1 MRRHLWIVAAITALG
16 RLSCT
21 PAAAD
26 SLPPAFY
33 NAVLEFGG
41 EVIDPAQRHRLE
53 SDSPGGFTDSDNM
66 PRSYSYLPEP
76 VASSLS
82 GSSAVSGPPN
92 PGIVFS
98 ASLQYSGQVG
108 AGGTV
113 QYWFEVN
120 GPAGPV
126 GVRLNGS
133 TGITLPDEM
142 PDGAVFGG
150 TTSLLVTEGI
160 NTVYSWLDDQVGDNS
175 DSGFYI
181 PSISDVID
189 QTFTLQTNT
198 AYAVEID
205 TFATIEYLPSLAGD
219 LNSNVATAKGYFD
232 LSLALAVPNDRYS
245 LAVSDGVGNAMST
258 PEPSTWAM
266 MALGFVSLGWL
277 GVRGRKSARLV
288 KA

>member
-1 MRRHLWIVAAITALG
+1 MRRHLWIVAAIAVLG

-21 PAAAD
+21 LAAAD

-33 NAVLEFGG
+33 NASLGLGG
-41 EVIDPAQRHRLE
+41 EVIDPAHDHRLE
-53 SDSPGGFTDSDNM
+53 SDSPGGFTDSDNR

-82 GSSAVSGPPN
+82 GTSTVSGAPN
-92 PGIVFS
+92 PSIAFS
-98 ASLQYSGQVG
+98 MSLQYSGQVR

-142 PDGAVFGG
+142 PDLATFGG
-150 TTSLLVTEGI
+150 TTSLLVTEGLNI
-160 NTVYSWLDDQVGDNS
+160 VYSWLDDQVGDNS
-175 DSGFYI
+175 NSYV

-198 AYAVEID
+198 LYAVEIN
-205 TFATIEYLPSLAGD
+205 TFADIEYFPSLAGD

-232 LSLALAVPNDRYS
+232 LSVALAVPDDRYS
-245 LAVSDGVGNAMST
+245 LAFSDGVGGAMST

-266 MALGFVSLGWL
+266 MALGFASLGWI
-277 GVRGRKSARLV
+277 GVRGRKASRLV